1 MASEALEQGVANKDD
16 VHNLYLIT
24 PKKIQSVVDELYGLD
39 RTVYD
44 YLWDRGEISKN
55 AVDTIVKQMLD
66 GNMGVESFTDVCLE
80 LGLIKNDK
88 ITELSLEV
96 DPSELAD
103 KELIEPSIPID
114 VLKLHKIMLNAT
126 TEKMVYLST
135 LRSPVLAEQA
145 LKKYFPGL
153 GFYFTPANLNRVNR
167 YLKEIES
174 YYREKGTLLEALIK
188 KGIREKVT
196 DIHIIPTYTGYMIQ
210 NRYLGTLYTERVGG
224 DDEYFSILAK
234 LKVESKMDINERR
247 RPMSG
252 AFMVMS
258 NGRRV
263 DLRTETIPTAIGNK
277 EAAVIRILNADDT
290 NSNLD
295 ELGITQIAEFKKAIS
310 AENGL
315 VLVCGVTGS
324 GKSTTLMAA
333 IRTGKDRYS
342 ESIISLEDP
351 VENKLPSIKQVPIN
365 EAAGLTFPVGLRSA
379 MRLDPDTILVG
390 EIRDEET
397 LKIAFRASETGH
409 LVLATLHTSDIR
421 TTIDRLVGLGADRG
435 HLESQI
441 RGIIVQK
448 LIKVKCTTCDGT
460 GKVMEAVEFEEPEEQ
475 QCRKCNGRFYTGR
488 TIVAECVYINGPE
501 KAKQLMDRDVAPWW
515 PTKMDDAFGKYKQ
528 GITDQREFINAFGE
542 EGRVMLLEKGE
553 EIHSER

>member
-1 MASEALEQGVANKDD
+1 MASSVIEESSNKDD
-16 VHNLYLIT
+16 VHNLYSMT
-24 PKKIQSVVDELYGLD
+24 PEKVKVVVDELYGLD
-39 RTVYD
+39 KTVYD

-55 AVDTIVKQMLD
+55 AVDTIVYQMLD

-96 DPSELAD
+96 DPAELAD

-114 VLKLHKIMLNAT
+114 VLKLHKVMLNAT
-126 TEKMVYLST
+126 TEKTVFLST
-135 LRSPVLAEQA
+135 LKSPILAEQA
-145 LKKYFPGL
+145 LKRYFPGL
-153 GFYFTPANLNRVNR
+153 SFYFTPANLNRVNR

-174 YYREKGTLLEALIK
+174 YYREKGTLLEALVK
-188 KGIREKVT
+188 KAIREKIT

-210 NRYLGTLYTERVGG
+210 NRHLGTLYTERVGG
-224 DDEYFSILAK
+224 DEEFFSIIAK
-234 LKVESKMDINERR
+234 LKIESKMDINERR

-252 AFMVMS
+252 AFTVPS

-263 DLRTETIPTAIGNK
+263 DLRTETIPTAISNK
-277 EAAVIRILNADDT
+277 EAAVIRILNGDDS

-295 ELGITQIAEFKKAIS
+295 ELGITRLDEFKKAIS
-310 AENGL
+310 SENGL

-324 GKSTTLMAA
+324 GKSTTLMAT

-351 VENKLPSIKQVPIN
+351 VENKLASIKQVPIN
-365 EAAGLTFPVGLRSA
+365 EAAGLTFPAGLRSA
-379 MRLDPDTILVG
+379 MRLDPDTIMIG

-448 LIKVKCTTCDGT
+448 LIKIKCVKCNGT
-460 GKVMEAVEFEEPEEQ
+460 GRVMEAIDDEEPAER

-488 TIVAECVYINGPE
+488 TIVSECVYINGPE
-501 KAKQLMDRDVAPWW
+501 AARNLMNRDVEPWW
-515 PTKMDDAFGKYKQ
+515 QSKMEDAFEKMKE
-528 GITDQREFINAFGE
+528 GITDEREFISAFGE
-542 EGRVMLLEKGE
+542 EARVMLAKNAGVDENE
-553 EIHSER
+553 C

>member
-1 MASEALEQGVANKDD
+1 MANAVANKDD
-16 VHNLYLIT
+16 VHNLYAIT
-24 PKKIQSVVDELYGLD
+24 PEKIQKVVDELYGLD
-39 RTVYD
+39 KTVYD
-44 YLWDRGEISKN
+44 YLWERGEISQN
-55 AVDTIVKQMLD
+55 AVDTIVLQMLD
-66 GNMGVESFTDVCLE
+66 GNMKVESFTDVCLE
-80 LGLIKNDK
+80 LGLIKNNK
-88 ITELSLEV
+88 ITELSVEV
-96 DPSELAD
+96 DPAELAD
-103 KELIEPSIPID
+103 KELIEPSVPID
-114 VLKLHKIMLNAT
+114 ILKLHKVMLNAT
-126 TEKMVYLST
+126 TEKTLYLST
-135 LRSPVLAEQA
+135 LKSPELAEQA
-145 LKKYFPGL
+145 LKRYFPGMS
-153 GFYFTPANLNRVNR
+153 FFFTPANLNRVNR

-174 YYREKGTLLEALIK
+174 YYREKGTLLEALVK
-188 KGIREKVT
+188 KAIREKVT
-196 DIHIIPTYTGYMIQ
+196 DLHIIPTYTGYMIQ

-224 DDEYFSILAK
+224 DDEFHSIIAK
-234 LKVESKMDINERR
+234 IKIESKMDINERR

-252 AFMVMS
+252 AFTIQS

-277 EAAVIRILNADDT
+277 ESAVIRVLNGDDS

-295 ELGITQIAEFKKAIS
+295 ELGISAIDEYKKAIT

-324 GKSTTLMAA
+324 GKSTTLMAT

-351 VENKLPSIKQVPIN
+351 VENKLASIKQVAIN
-365 EAAGLTFPVGLRSA
+365 EAAGLTFPNGLRSA
-379 MRLDPDTILVG
+379 MRLDPDTIMIG

-448 LIKVKCTTCDGT
+448 LMKVVCKTCDGT
-460 GKVMEAVEFEEPEEQ
+460 GVVTEVVEGKGEQ
-475 QCRKCNGRFYTGR
+475 ERRCRNCNGHFYTDR
-488 TIVAECVYINGPE
+488 TIVSECVYISGPE
-501 KAKQLMDRDVAPWW
+501 KARALMDRDVPPWW
-515 PTKMDDAFGKYKQ
+515 QTKMEDAYSKYKK
-528 GITDQREFINAFGE
+528 GMTDQRELIRSFGE
-542 EGRVMLLEKGE
+542 EARVMLRVNGE
-553 EIHSER
+553 VIENER